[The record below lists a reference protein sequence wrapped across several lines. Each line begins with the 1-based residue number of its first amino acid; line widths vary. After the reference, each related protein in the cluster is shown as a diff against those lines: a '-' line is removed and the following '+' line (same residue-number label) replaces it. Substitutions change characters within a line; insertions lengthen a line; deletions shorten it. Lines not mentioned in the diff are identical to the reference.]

1 MEFFNKKE
9 DVLDIQLTEYGKSL
23 MAKGKLKPVYYA
35 FFDDDILYDASGT
48 GLVENQNAIEP
59 RIQDDT
65 PSLKV
70 IRTRTSAETRV
81 NEFLNNLETAI
92 GSSNSDP
99 AEATAVF
106 KQQQSFKE
114 KGKIAAYPLG
124 RSSLNSKYNPAWK
137 VEVLSEPEI
146 TTAQRYFNDNDYIDN
161 TPQIDITIDY
171 ETFFKQGAMT
181 LDSISD
187 YLGPTT
193 PVFLAMNENYLM
205 LEIMEQNTDFEKENF
220 EIEVYLSQSTTGYTQ
235 KAYLE
240 DNSLQ
245 FVPPTMNNVE
255 YYMNI
260 LVDNEIPREVL
271 NELNIT
277 DRAVATN
284 ASRLKLNRDLYTTEN
299 EEPCD

>member
-70 IRTRTSAETRV
+70 ITTSTSDENRV

>member
-23 MAKGKLKPVYYA
+23 LAKGKLKPVYYA

-70 IRTRTSAETRV
+70 IRTRTGAETRV
-81 NEFLNNLETAI
+81 NEFLNNLETAV

-99 AEATAVF
+99 ANNTAVF
-106 KQQQSFKE
+106 NQQQSFKE

-146 TTAQRYFNDNDYIDN
+146 TSAERYFNDDDYIDN
-161 TPQIDITIDY
+161 TPQINITIDY
-171 ETFFKQGAMT
+171 ETFFKQGAMS

-187 YLGPTT
+187 YLGPTEAIY
-193 PVFLAMNENYLM
+193 LAMNENYLM
-205 LEIMEQNTDFEKENF
+205 LEILEQNTDFEKENF

-240 DNSLQ
+240 NNTLQ
-245 FVPPTMNNVE
+245 FTPPTMDNIE
-255 YYMNI
+255 YYMNL

-271 NELNIT
+271 TELNIS